1 MALTPGQKL
10 GPYEVTAPLGAGGMG
25 EVYRARDTRLGRDVA
40 IKVLPQHLSA
50 NAEVAARFER
60 EAKTVS
66 SLNHPHICTLFD
78 VGREG
83 DIEYLVMEL
92 VEGDTLAARLEG
104 GPLPA
109 ADVLRFGVQIAD
121 ALDRAHRAGVVHRDL
136 KPANVMITRS
146 GAKLMDFG
154 LARAIGGQ
162 EAGGARGPSGVSVT
176 ALTQSPTVAQPL
188 TTEGAIVGTFQYMA
202 PEQLESKEADARS
215 DIWGL
220 GCVLYEMATGRRAF
234 GGKSQ
239 ASLISSIMSSEP
251 PPISQISPLSPPG
264 LDRVVRGCLAKDP
277 DERLQTAHD
286 VKLQLQWIAEG
297 GSQAGVPASIAVR
310 RRSRERLAWTLC
322 GAAAL
327 AAAVLL
333 ALQLRPRPAAKPVIF
348 ELTPPAQVGFVDL
361 PRISP
366 DGRRLA
372 FNAGDSTGTTAIW
385 VRQMNSLQA
394 QRLQGTDGATRP
406 FWSPDSRFLAF
417 FAGGKLYK
425 IDIAGGPPLAI
436 CDAPRGADGSWG
448 TGNVILFDG
457 TASDTVQRVSA
468 SGGIPAGAT
477 TLDRKAGE
485 TFTAWPQFLPDG
497 KHFLFVAYGPGDRR
511 TLKVGMLGDLRTQSL
526 GPAASRAEY
535 ASGHLLYVRQGAL
548 LAQPFDPGARKLRG
562 DPFPVA
568 ENVEYDAMGSARF
581 SASDDGTL
589 VYRSGGSVG
598 TKGLTWLDRGGKPLG
613 TVGGPGEYDNP
624 ALSPDETQLAV
635 AVVDAGRGL
644 GDIWVWDL
652 ARNLGSRFSFE
663 QRDAYGPTWMPD
675 GHGIVF
681 TVDVEG
687 GADLFA
693 RRLGGSGADSLL
705 LHTNEQKISCGWS
718 PDGRALLYYA
728 RSPSTTRRWD
738 IYAFSPGDSARPRPL
753 VVTNFS
759 EYQPS
764 ISPDGKLFAYVSW
777 ESGKEE
783 VYVQTFGAAGGK
795 WRISTDGGREPSWR
809 ADGRELFYVSPARQM
824 FSVKVEPGPTPRFSL
839 PGKLFDASTMITETT
854 NRNRYVAT
862 RDGQRFL
869 LVTQQGV
876 ARLGAT
882 TVVLDWLS
890 AHAMR

>member
-1 MALTPGQKL
+1 MTLTPGTKL
-10 GPYEVTAPLGAGGMG
+10 GPYEILSPLGAGGMG

-40 IKVLPQHLSA
+40 VKVLPQHLSA

-60 EAKTVS
+60 EARTVS

-83 DIEYLVMEL
+83 ETQYLVMEL

-109 ADVLRFGVQIAD
+109 ADVLKFGVQIAD
-121 ALDRAHRAGVVHRDL
+121 ALDRAHRAGVVHRDP
-136 KPANVMITRS
+136 KPSNVMITRS

-154 LARAIGGQ
+154 LARAISGQ
-162 EAGGARGPSGVSVT
+162 EADGGRGPSGVSVA

-188 TTEGAIVGTFQYMA
+188 TVEGAIVGTFQYMA
-202 PEQLESKEADARS
+202 PEQLESKEADTRS

-239 ASLISSIMSSEP
+239 ASLISAIMSSEP
-251 PPISQISPLSPPG
+251 SPISQISPLSPPG

-297 GSQAGVPASIAVR
+297 GSQAGVPASVAVR

-322 GAAAL
+322 GAMVLVAAG
-327 AAAVLL
+327 LL
-333 ALQLRPRPAAKPVIF
+333 ALQLRPRAAAKPVIF

-406 FWSPDSRFLAF
+406 FLSPDSRFLAF
-417 FAGGKLYK
+417 FAGGKLYR

-448 TGNVILFDG
+448 AANVILFDG
-457 TASDTVQRVSA
+457 SASDTVQRVSA

-477 TLDRKAGE
+477 TIDRKAGE

-497 KHFLFVAYGPGDRR
+497 KQFLFVAYGPGDKR
-511 TLKVGMLGDLRTQSL
+511 TLRVGTLGSWKTQSL

-535 ASGHLLYVRQGAL
+535 ASGHVLYVRQGAL
-548 LAQPFDPGARKLRG
+548 LAHPFDVGARKFRG

-568 ENVEYDAMGSARF
+568 ENVEYDAISSARF
-581 SASDDGTL
+581 SASNEGTL

-598 TKGLTWLDRGGKPLG
+598 TKGLTWMDRGGKTIG
-613 TVGGPGEYDNP
+613 VVGGPAEYDNP
-624 ALSPDETQLAV
+624 ALSPDETQVAV
-635 AVVDAGRGL
+635 AVVDAARGL

-652 ARNLGSRFSFE
+652 ARNLGSRFTFG
-663 QRDAYGPTWMPD
+663 QRDTYDPTWLPD

-681 TVDVEG
+681 TVDG
-687 GADLFA
+687 DGFSDLFM
-693 RRLGGSGADSLL
+693 RRLGASGTDSLL
-705 LHTNEQKISCGWS
+705 YHSNDQKISCGWS
-718 PDGRALLYYA
+718 ADGRTLLYFA
-728 RSPSTTRRWD
+728 RSPGSTRRWD
-738 IYAFSPGDSARPRPL
+738 IYALSPGDSARPL
-753 VVTNFS
+753 VVTSFN
-759 EYQPS
+759 EYHPS
-764 ISPDGKLFAYVSW
+764 IAPDGKLFAYVSW

-783 VYVQTFGAAGGK
+783 VYVQAFATGGGK

-809 ADGRELFYVSPARQM
+809 GDGRELFYVSPTRQM
-824 FSVKVEPGPTPRFSL
+824 FSVKVEPGASPKFSL
-839 PGKLFDASTMITETT
+839 PEKLFDASTMITETV

-862 RDGQRFL
+862 RDGRRFL
-869 LVTQQGV
+869 LVTQQGM

-882 TVVLDWLS
+882 TVVLDWLA

>member
-1 MALTPGQKL
+1 MALSPGQKL
-10 GPYEVTAPLGAGGMG
+10 GPYEVLAPLGAGGMG

-83 DIEYLVMEL
+83 ETEYLVMEL

-109 ADVLRFGVQIAD
+109 SDVLKFGVQIAD

-136 KPANVMITRS
+136 KPSNVMITRS

-154 LARAIGGQ
+154 LARAISEQEPDGGR
-162 EAGGARGPSGVSVT
+162 ARSGVSVA
-176 ALTQSPTVAQPL
+176 ALSQSPTVAQAL
-188 TTEGAIVGTFQYMA
+188 TADGAIIGTFQYMA

-220 GCVLYEMATGRRAF
+220 GCVIYEMATGRRAF
-234 GGKSQ
+234 SGKSQ

-251 PPISQISPLSPPG
+251 PPISQVSPLSPPG

-286 VKLQLQWIAEG
+286 VKLHLQWIAEG

-310 RRSRERLAWTLC
+310 RRSRERLAWMLC
-322 GAAAL
+322 GATALVAAGL
-327 AAAVLL
+327 F
-333 ALQLRPRPAAKPVIF
+333 ALQLRPKPAAKPVIF

-425 IDIAGGPPLAI
+425 IDITGGPPLAI

-448 TGNVILFDG
+448 TAGVILFDG
-457 TASDTVQRVSA
+457 TASDTVQRVPA
-468 SGGIPAGAT
+468 SGGIPTGAT
-477 TLDRKAGE
+477 TIDRKAGE
-485 TFTAWPQFLPDG
+485 VFTAWPQFLPDG

-511 TLKVGMLGDLRTQSL
+511 TLRVGTLGSWQTQSL
-526 GPAASRAEY
+526 GPAGSRAEY
-535 ASGHLLYVRQGAL
+535 ASGHVLYVRQGIL
-548 LAQPFDPGARKLRG
+548 LAQPFDPGARKFRG
-562 DPFPVA
+562 DPFPVT

-589 VYRSGGSVG
+589 VYRSGVSGA
-598 TKGLTWLDRGGKPLG
+598 TKGLTWLDRGGKTIG

-624 ALSPDETQLAV
+624 QLSPDETQVAV
-635 AVVDAGRGL
+635 ALVDPARSL
-644 GDIWVWDL
+644 EDIWIWDL
-652 ARNLGSRFSFE
+652 ARNLGSRFTFE
-663 QRDAYGPTWMPD
+663 QRNAYAPTWMPD

-681 TVDVEG
+681 SVDTDAG
-687 GADLFA
+687 SDLYVK
-693 RRLGGSGADSLL
+693 RLGGSGADSV
-705 LHTNEQKISCGWS
+705 LHHSSEQKVACNWS
-718 PDGRALLYYA
+718 LDGRSLFYYS
-728 RSPSTTRRWD
+728 RSLASSRRWD
-738 IYAFSPGDSARPRPL
+738 IYALSLGDSARPQPL
-753 VVTNFS
+753 VVTSFN
-759 EYQPS
+759 EYHPS
-764 ISPDGKLFAYVSW
+764 ISPDGKLFAYTSW

-783 VYVQTFGAAGGK
+783 VYVQTFPAAGGK
-795 WRISTDGGREPSWR
+795 WRVSTGGGREPSWR
-809 ADGRELFYVSPARQM
+809 GDGRELFYVGPTRSLFA
-824 FSVKVEPGPTPRFSL
+824 VKMETGATPRFSL
-839 PGKLFDASTMITETT
+839 PEKLFDAPAMITETF

-862 RDGQRFL
+862 HDGQRFL
-869 LVTQQGV
+869 LVTQQGGP
-876 ARLGAT
+876 RLGAT
-882 TVVLDWLS
+882 TVVLDWL
-890 AHAMR
+890 AARATR